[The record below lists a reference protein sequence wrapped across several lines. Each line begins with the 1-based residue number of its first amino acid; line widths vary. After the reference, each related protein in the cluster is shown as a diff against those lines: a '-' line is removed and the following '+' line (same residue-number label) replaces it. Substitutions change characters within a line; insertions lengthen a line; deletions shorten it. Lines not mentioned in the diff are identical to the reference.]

1 MNTLDSKLQEMKNLH
16 FSKKQVRR
24 GYSTICRIQG
34 PIIYWKLFW
43 DLFTTLIVYSP
54 SVNNYLIDIIPSI
67 RQNWEKLSEEERE
80 DIIAALVHLNKK
92 GKIEKAL
99 NRCK

>member
-1 MNTLDSKLQEMKNLH
+1 MGTLDSKFMEMKNLH

-24 GYSTICRIQG
+24 GYASICRIQG

-54 SVNNYLIDIIPSI
+54 SVNNYLKDIIPSI
-67 RQNWEKLSEEERE
+67 RQNWGKLSEEERE

-99 NRCK
+99 NKYQ